1 MTPPSWTAMK
11 ANMHRVKRMSF
22 WTAADLAML
31 AAALAILLFLFL
43 EVL

>member
-1 MTPPSWTAMK
+1 ME
-11 ANMHRVKRMSF
+11 ANRHRPKGMSF